1 MSVDLR
7 QCIIIIQAKK
17 HKLAL
22 CKLSLI
28 IIFSE
33 KSSLRSDKSSR
44 LGIFQIF
51 AQDTN
56 VSHDQRGEIMM
67 QFTFYFAIE
76 RWIDGGKETNTSVGG
91 TS

>member
-1 MSVDLR
+1 MQAQLNNYFLR
-7 QCIIIIQAKK
+7 
-17 HKLAL
+17 
-22 CKLSLI
+22 
-28 IIFSE
+28 

-51 AQDTN
+51 AQATN
-56 VSHDQRGEIMM
+56 VTHDQRGEIMM